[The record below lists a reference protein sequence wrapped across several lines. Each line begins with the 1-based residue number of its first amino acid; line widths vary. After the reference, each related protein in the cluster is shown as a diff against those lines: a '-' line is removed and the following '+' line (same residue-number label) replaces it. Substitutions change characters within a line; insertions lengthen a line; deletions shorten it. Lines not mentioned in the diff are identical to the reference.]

1 MNPALPE
8 LELISFHLCPYV
20 QRAIITLMEKKVPF
34 SMVEIDLYN
43 PPEWFDRISPMG
55 KVPVLMVDGKTALFE
70 SAVINDY
77 LDEITEPKLNPRD
90 PLQKAKE
97 RAWIEF
103 GSELM
108 AVFYGVYTTKD
119 REAFESSVKEFFES
133 LSKLEP
139 EVQGPF
145 FRGYDFSLV
154 DTSYAPLF
162 LRLSF
167 IPMLWEHPAWKTLPK
182 VRSWAESL
190 LKHPSVLESCPFDLK
205 EGIIAYVKESG
216 PFLMKESS

>member
-1 MNPALPE
+1 MNLSLPK

-20 QRAIITLMEKKVPF
+20 QRAIITLKEKKVEF
-34 SMVEIDLYN
+34 GVIEIDLYN
-43 PPEWFDRISPMG
+43 PPEWFEKISPMG
-55 KVPVLMVDGKTALFE
+55 KVPVLLLDGETPLFE
-70 SAVINDY
+70 SAVINEY
-77 LDEITEPKLNPRD
+77 LDEVTEPRLYPRD

-108 AVFYGVYTTKD
+108 SVFYGVYTTKD
-119 REAFESSVKEFFES
+119 RAEFDASVKEFFDL

-139 EVQGPF
+139 VTNGPF
-145 FRGYDFSLV
+145 FRGSAFSLV
-154 DTSYAPLF
+154 DSSYAPLF

-167 IPMLWEHPAWKTLPK
+167 IPMLWNDPAWKSMPR
-182 VRSWAESL
+182 VRAWAENL
-190 LKHPSVLESCPFDLK
+190 LQHPSVIESCPADLE

-216 PFLMKESS
+216 PFLMKEST

>member
-20 QRAIITLMEKKVPF
+20 QRAIITLKEKKVPF

-43 PPEWFDRISPMG
+43 PPEWFDRISPLG

-77 LDEITEPKLNPRD
+77 LDEITEPKLSPQNP
-90 PLQKAKE
+90 LEKAKE

-119 REAFESSVKEFFES
+119 RTAFDASMTEFFET

-139 EVQGPF
+139 EVKGPF

-167 IPMLWEHPAWKTLPK
+167 IPMLWEHASWKTMPK
-182 VRSWAESL
+182 VRAWADSL
-190 LKHPSVLESCPFDLK
+190 LKHPSVIASCPSDLK
-205 EGIIAYVKESG
+205 EGIIQYVKESG

>member
-8 LELISFHLCPYV
+8 LKLISFHLCPYV
-20 QRAIITLMEKKVPF
+20 QRAIITLKEKKVPF
-34 SMVEIDLYN
+34 TMVEIDLYN
-43 PPEWFDRISPMG
+43 PPEWFDKVSPLG
-55 KVPVLMVDGKTALFE
+55 KVPVLMVDGKTPVFE

-77 LDEITEPKLNPRD
+77 QDEITEPKLNPRD
-90 PLQKAKE
+90 PLKKAKE

-108 AVFYGVYTTKD
+108 AVFYSVYTTQD
-119 REAFESSVKEFFES
+119 RAAFEASLAEFFDT

-167 IPMLWEHPAWKTLPK
+167 IPMLWDHTAWKAMPK
-182 VRSWAESL
+182 VRSWAETL
-190 LKHPSVLESCPFDLK
+190 LKHTSVIESCPSDLK
-205 EGIIAYVKESG
+205 EGIIEYVKESG
-216 PFLMKESS
+216 PYLMKEFS